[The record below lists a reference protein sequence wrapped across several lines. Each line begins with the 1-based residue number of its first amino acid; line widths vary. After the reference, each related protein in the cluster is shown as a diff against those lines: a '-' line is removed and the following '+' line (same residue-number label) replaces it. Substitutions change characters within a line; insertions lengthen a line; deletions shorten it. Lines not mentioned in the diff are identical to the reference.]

1 MLHPPAPTFGPTA
14 PPNSLLY
21 PPPQPSNLLAVVH
34 QFRRDGCYQSVV
46 FYRDGLG
53 IVQTQIGGGPHPSRL
68 WSAWREVKLDR
79 IAPLGPA
86 GVAKAFP
93 RAELIALPTIARV
106 EMRPVFIAGLT
117 LTILRNTGQIGVDL
131 VMPKNVRVLQN
142 LGNILRYV
150 FGNRFVIDPRLL
162 TS

>member
-21 PPPQPSNLLAVVH
+21 PPPQPPNLLGVVH
-34 QFRRDGCYQSVV
+34 HFKRPVLYHSVV

-53 IVQTQIGGGPHPSRL
+53 IVKTQIGGTNQPSRL
-68 WSAWREVKLDR
+68 WSASREGKLDR
-79 IAPLGPA
+79 VAPLGPA
-86 GVAKAFP
+86 AIAKAFP
-93 RAELIALPTIARV
+93 KAELIALPTIARV

-117 LTILRNTGQIGVDL
+117 LTILRNNGQIGVDL
-131 VMPKNVRVLQN
+131 VMPKNVRIPQN

-150 FGNRFVIDPRLL
+150 FGNRFVVDPRLL
-162 TS
+162 S